1 MYLNRN
7 ALGLFLAWI
16 SGSVEEN
23 SRPKPPMP
31 PTQFP
36 DYQRW
41 MKEADTYA
49 ERLLSKP
56 LGEIKEEIEILLTAF
71 PDGIKDVKRLAQGIR
86 GYSIHDVE
94 IAERLM
100 HETIYDLRTD
110 YGIED
115 TEALGKI
122 QQELADWLHERRM
135 EQHPGQAH
143 GPAPGR

>member
-7 ALGLFLAWI
+7 TLGLSLAWA
-16 SGSVEEN
+16 SGRVEEY

-31 PTQFP
+31 PTQFL
-36 DYQRW
+36 DYSQW
-41 MKEADTYA
+41 TKEADIYA
-49 ERLLSKP
+49 ERLLSQP
-56 LGEIKEEIEILLTAF
+56 LGEIKEEIEILLSAF
-71 PDGIKDVKRLAQGIR
+71 PEGIKTVKRLAQGIR

-100 HETIYDLRTD
+100 HETIYDLRAD

-115 TEALGKI
+115 TKALEKI

-135 EQHPGQAH
+135 EQHPGQAYCLI
-143 GPAPGR
+143 PGH

>member
-1 MYLNRN
+1 
-7 ALGLFLAWI
+7 
-16 SGSVEEN
+16 
-23 SRPKPPMP
+23 MP

-41 MKEADTYA
+41 KKEAETYT

-71 PDGIKDVKRLAQGIR
+71 PDGIDAVKRLAQGIR
-86 GYSIHDVE
+86 GFSIDDVE

-115 TEALGKI
+115 TEALEKI

-135 EQHPGQAH
+135 DQRPGQAH